1 MFEKLDMKNLN
12 QNYYQNVENFKMDCQ
27 ILRSAGNWSV
37 GLDKKNEVSILNA
50 YYDLIDNAKYYILIE
65 NQFFI
70 SKSYTDEE
78 NVNDENV
85 DRVMNHLHNQYNIK

>member
-1 MFEKLDMKNLN
+1 MKNQN
-12 QNYYQNVENFKMDCQ
+12 QNYYQNIDNFKMNCQ
-27 ILRSAGNWSV
+27 VLRSAGNWSV

-65 NQFFI
+65 NQFFL

-78 NVNDENV
+78 NIDDIVI
-85 DRVMNHLHNQYNIK
+85 NHLRNQ